1 MDLLVVGLV
10 VHPTAID
17 NAKPFESE
25 SAGGGRVLEAAC
37 THLVVVGASPGRVP
51 DRLSGEL
58 VKGLSDEIGA
68 SQSAVDQA
76 GFATFL
82 GDRRN
87 AGISLQLR
95 SRLPAGTVGT

>member
-1 MDLLVVGLV
+1 MDLRVVGLV

-17 NAKPFESE
+17 DANPFESE
-25 SAGGGRVLEAAC
+25 SAGGGRVLEAARP
-37 THLVVVGASPGRVP
+37 HLVVVGASPGRVP
-51 DRLSGEL
+51 DRVSSEL
-58 VKGLSDEIGA
+58 VKGLTDEIGA
-68 SQSAVDQA
+68 SQPAVNHA